1 MMNKNSIFVLSVIVL
16 SALAQ
21 LSLRLEVD
29 WFQFTRVDIDAGQ
42 WWRFLTGNFVH
53 LTWRHFAMNTLA
65 LVAIYALYSNC
76 LKLNSMVFIFLLSC
90 LSVTM
95 GIWIFSPEL
104 QWYVG
109 LSGAL
114 HGLLITLIII
124 DYVKNKYVLN
134 IVLLLAVMTKLVWEG
149 MMGPMP
155 GSESTAGGP
164 VVVQAHLYG
173 FMGGLLIATCILIF
187 SKNNKL

>member
-1 MMNKNSIFVLSVIVL
+1 MNINNNFVLSVIAL

-21 LSLRLEVD
+21 LSLISEVD

-53 LTWRHFAMNTLA
+53 LTWRHFALNALA
-65 LVAIYALYSNC
+65 LVVIYTLYSNC
-76 LKLNSMVFIFLLSC
+76 LKLNGMVFVFLLNC

-124 DYVKNKYVLN
+124 DYVKNKHVLN
-134 IVLLLAVMTKLVWEG
+134 IILLLVVMTKLAWEG

-155 GSESTAGGP
+155 GSVSIAGGP
-164 VVVQAHLYG
+164 VAVQAHLYG
-173 FMGGLLIATCILIF
+173 SIGGLLISTCIYIF
-187 SKNNKL
+187 SKNKML